1 MTVSPLPSRATLGG
15 MTTTGEERVATINPL
30 KKRLQ
35 AGQAAA
41 GVLITMPSV
50 NLAQV
55 LAAAG
60 FDWLFI
66 DMEHGAIDIA
76 SAHHLI
82 AATAGTACAPLV
94 RIPRPDLAL
103 CKPVLD
109 AGAMGLIFPMICTAE
124 QAAATVRCINYPPE
138 GDRGWGPFYA
148 PARWGLKGPMA
159 YFEAANR
166 ELANIVLIEHIDAVE
181 NIEAIMAVP
190 GIDVAVIAPMDL
202 AVSMGHPGDRDHPD
216 VVAAIERAERA
227 ILASPAAL
235 GGMALSSAEANA
247 KIARGYK
254 FIVMGYDVM
263 LIEQIASQL
272 LDGLER

>member
-1 MTVSPLPSRATLGG
+1 M
-15 MTTTGEERVATINPL
+15 ATINPL
-30 KKRLQ
+30 KRRLQ
-35 AGQAAA
+35 ADEAAA

-55 LAAAG
+55 LAGAG

-66 DMEHGAIDIA
+66 DMEHGSIDTA
-76 SAHHLI
+76 AMHHLI

-94 RIPRPDLAL
+94 RVPRPDLAL
-103 CKPVLD
+103 CKPALD

-124 QAAATVRCINYPPE
+124 QAAATVRCINYPPT

-148 PARWGLKGPMA
+148 PTRWGLPGPME
-159 YFEAANR
+159 YFEVANR
-166 ELANIVLIEHIDAVE
+166 ELANIVLVEHIDAID
-181 NIEAIMAVP
+181 NIEAIMAVQ

-202 AVSMGHPGDRDHPD
+202 AVSMGHPGDRDHPE
-216 VVAAIERAERA
+216 VVAAIERAEKA

-247 KIARGYK
+247 KIARGYR
-254 FIVMGYDVM
+254 FLVMGYDVM
-263 LIEQIASQL
+263 LIQQIASRL

>member
-1 MTVSPLPSRATLGG
+1 MTR
-15 MTTTGEERVATINPL
+15 INPL
-30 KKRLQ
+30 KRRLD

-55 LAAAG
+55 LAGCG

-66 DMEHGAIDIA
+66 DMEHGAIDYA
-76 SAHHLI
+76 SMHHLI

-94 RIPRPDLAL
+94 RVPRPDLAL
-103 CKPVLD
+103 CKPALD

-124 QAAATVRCINYPPE
+124 QAAATVRCINYPPT

-148 PARWGLKGPMA
+148 PTRWGLNSPLE
-159 YFEAANR
+159 YFEVANR

-181 NIEAIMAVP
+181 NVEAIMAVP

-202 AVSMGHPGDRDHPD
+202 AVSMGRPGDRDHPE
-216 VVAAIERAERA
+216 VVAAIERAEKV

-235 GGMALSSAEANA
+235 GGMALSAAEANA
-247 KIARGYK
+247 KVARGYR
-254 FIVMGYDVM
+254 FLVMGYDVM
-263 LIEQIASQL
+263 LIQQIASQL